1 MRTFVKG
8 DNKFIW
14 GVGRVKNI
22 YCEKC
27 SAEITDK
34 SNLVITTYFLFV
46 RAYHDRCYSK
56 SLKGWETVFG
66 GNEPINGTSGNVK
79 AILGFV
85 LAMILFLTSSLYSL
99 IGIVALYLPLMRL
112 YAWYS
117 IERYL
122 E

>member
-1 MRTFVKG
+1 M
-8 DNKFIW
+8 
-14 GVGRVKNI
+14 KNI

-34 SNLVITTYFLFV
+34 SNLVITTYFLTV
-46 RAYHDRCYSK
+46 KTYHDSCYSK
-56 SLKGWETVFG
+56 TLKSWETLFL

-79 AILGFV
+79 AILAFV
-85 LAMILFLTSSLYSL
+85 LAMILILGPYALLGVVVLY
-99 IGIVALYLPLMRL
+99 IPLMRL

-117 IERYL
+117 IERQL